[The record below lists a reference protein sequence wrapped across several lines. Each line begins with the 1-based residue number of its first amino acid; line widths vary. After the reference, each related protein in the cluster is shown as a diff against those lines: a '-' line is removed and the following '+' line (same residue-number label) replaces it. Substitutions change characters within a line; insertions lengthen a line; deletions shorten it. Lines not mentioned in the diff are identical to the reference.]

1 MLSPNTNPN
10 SNANPNMIFLKWIQ
24 RFYSANF
31 IVLRL
36 CAGTDISSTEE
47 VAVKLE
53 SVKSKHPQLLVE
65 SRIYKLL
72 QDGSKHEPFLYFK

>member
-1 MLSPNTNPN
+1 MNNARLIQLLTYLSYISLLSCPG
-10 SNANPNMIFLKWIQ
+10 A
-24 RFYSANF
+24 
-31 IVLRL
+31 
-36 CAGTDISSTEE
+36 DISSTEE

-72 QDGSKHEPFLYFK
+72 QDGGM

>member
-1 MLSPNTNPN
+1 MFSFIKPYAI
-10 SNANPNMIFLKWIQ
+10 SVNA
-24 RFYSANF
+24 
-31 IVLRL
+31 
-36 CAGTDISSTEE
+36 CTGTDISSTEE

-72 QDGSKHEPFLYFK
+72 QDGGLYLIAYKICVFLRGICDVYIIQESITVNI

>member
-1 MLSPNTNPN
+1 MDAGYVYIFNSMRPTCLYLSYNCT
-10 SNANPNMIFLKWIQ
+10 
-24 RFYSANF
+24 
-31 IVLRL
+31 
-36 CAGTDISSTEE
+36 GTDISSTEE

-72 QDGSKHEPFLYFK
+72 QDGGM

>member
-1 MLSPNTNPN
+1 M
-10 SNANPNMIFLKWIQ
+10 FVK
-24 RFYSANF
+24 
-31 IVLRL
+31 L
-36 CAGTDISSTEE
+36 CTGTDISSTEE

-72 QDGSKHEPFLYFK
+72 QDGGLYFIAFSFLVFLN